1 MTDKEFDNILRNA
14 ITSAEVPPE
23 LNHTLLAK
31 AHNRK
36 KAKMLSFIK
45 AVSALAAVFI
55 CAIAITSYYNPLS
68 PAPATN
74 NIPRTKKDIA
84 KQTHPEE
91 SGKGN
96 AVFDLS
102 EDIKTESADTDK
114 AATSEPESVNSLYKK
129 AQEESSPAQT
139 SSRALKP
146 MLCDLFNEGYDYKS
160 AINERISQQLSLLPN
175 AADCSF
181 SGISGSE
188 TFTLDEGNS
197 LTIIVAAGG
206 NGEKSF
212 TVGIVENGVLK

>member
-55 CAIAITSYYNPLS
+55 CAIAIMSYYNPLS

-102 EDIKTESADTDK
+102 KDIKTESADTDK
-114 AATSEPESVNSLYKK
+114 AATPEPESVNSLYKK
-129 AQEESSPAQT
+129 ESSPAQT

-160 AINERISQQLSLLPN
+160 VINERISQQLSLLPH

-188 TFTLDEGNS
+188 TFTLDEENS
-197 LTIIVAAGG
+197 LTIIVAAGE